1 MTIVRRGGQEQ
12 AVSSIAA
19 FARTLKVH
27 RRSLQ
32 KLLDNE
38 LVASE
43 TETARTFTI
52 SVSPDVSAELD
63 LEDATAE
70 QVLEADD
77 DAAAEAAS
85 VAGAEGATREALRA
99 ELAMVDAML
108 AIAEPAAS
116 RSDARVRWLVKWIE
130 QHLLAGRSWNDRRLI

>member
-1 MTIVRRGGQEQ
+1 VQSSPLSDCVGLQQRLL
-12 AVSSIAA
+12 SSIAA

-38 LVASE
+38 LTASE
-43 TETARTFTI
+43 TETALTFTA

-70 QVLEADD
+70 QVLEADED
-77 DAAAEAAS
+77 GAAEAAS
-85 VAGAEGATREALRA
+85 VAGAEGATRDALRA
-99 ELAMVDAML
+99 ELVMVDAML
-108 AIAEPAAS
+108 AIAEPVAS
-116 RSDARVRWLVKWIE
+116 RPDARVRWLVQWIG
-130 QHLLAGRSWNDRRLI
+130 GRW